1 MSKNKTLNGEYTY
14 KELCEILNLPRKSGT
29 SRITQ
34 LKKLHEKHLFTEEK
48 TSKTNTLYKFS
59 DSELQKETFNLK
71 ILSGYIK
78 YLTYRVLTE
87 EQDETLNISI
97 YDIKKMLGLC
107 NNNFYLALYDSK
119 NVLLLDGT
127 AHLPNMAT
135 QLDSFLTRQ
144 IKTALNYLMRKCGVL
159 IYDDSFRYKP
169 HNGEWI
175 LMSDD
180 MRSDYLGIIKREKY
194 RSKIRYLTELSDS
207 EQVAFFSKCRDY
219 LSDLYHLDIDDIK
232 QVFHITRIK
241 EDSDLICTKKIEE
254 YNEQCLKA
262 HRNNGVKLIDSYID
276 KSKRL
281 DKYSLRDKRVAKN
294 MFGENPKRNFQKE
307 LDKLKYNS

>member
-87 EQDETLNISI
+87 EQDETLNISV

-107 NNNFYLALYDSK
+107 NDNFYLALYDSK

-127 AHLPNMAT
+127 THLPKMAM
-135 QLDSFLTRQ
+135 QLDFFLTRQ
-144 IKTALNYLMRKCGVL
+144 IKTALNYLMNKCGVL

-169 HNGEWI
+169 YNGEWI
-175 LMSDD
+175 LMTDD

-194 RSKIRYLTELSDS
+194 RSKIKYLTDLSDA
-207 EQVAFFSKCRDY
+207 EQIIFFSKCRSY
-219 LSDLYHLDIDDIK
+219 LADLYHIDIEDIK

-241 EDSDLICTKKIEE
+241 EDSDLICTEKIEE
-254 YNEQCLKA
+254 YNKKCLDL
-262 HRNNGVKLIDSYID
+262 HRKSSVKLIDEYID
-276 KSKRL
+276 TSRTL
-281 DKYSLRDKRVAKN
+281 DSYSIRDKRVAKN
-294 MFGENPKRNFQKE
+294 MFGENPRRNFQEEIDNIK
-307 LDKLKYNS
+307 KR